1 MLKILDYHLEGILIT
16 IGVLVFMVG
25 LGYLITTDMNHSA
38 QRAIACIE
46 AGNQYISGD
55 CVK

>member
-25 LGYLITTDMNHSA
+25 LGYLITTDMNQS
-38 QRAIACIE
+38 QVRYNICIE
-46 AGNQYISGD
+46 AGKQYILGS

>member
-16 IGVLVFMVG
+16 IGVLVFIVG
-25 LGYLITTDMNHSA
+25 LGYLIITEMNTSQA
-38 QRAIACIE
+38 RYNTCIE
-46 AGNQYISGD
+46 AGNQYILGS